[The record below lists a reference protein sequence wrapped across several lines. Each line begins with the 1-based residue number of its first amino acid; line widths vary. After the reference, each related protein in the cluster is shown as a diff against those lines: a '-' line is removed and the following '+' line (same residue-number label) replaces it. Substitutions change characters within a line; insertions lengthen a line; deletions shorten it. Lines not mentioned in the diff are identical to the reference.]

1 MATIQDVRDK
11 LTRTIKAVSKPDE
24 LRGRIGYMSG
34 TRRVIDVPGI
44 PNKVYVTLEDN
55 SRTTVVQAIHVSS
68 ARTWNMPVI
77 LKRLPSG
84 EYYIDS
90 PDIGAALA
98 VMQNLAPGMFVPPHS
113 HRFGLGLPDYVEG
126 LRFEP
131 LALKR
136 GRDQS
141 LSIRVE
147 PGNYELYGRQVY
159 FPGDEIDLTLYQPS
173 STEHCWVKIGIDI
186 ADNQLTAVAGDPVDL
201 ATRLLDEDL
210 ANLDLGVYPP
220 LGGYD
225 LSGAE
230 TSIGSILKFR
240 DCRNWLTAGTQKSGV
255 YGTIAN
261 TNSARAILYR
271 KASDNKWYTAS
282 NNTTGP
288 VAFGP
293 ERGFLVAPTTESN
306 ATGIIHTGGLLG
318 GFTGLTAGDPVYLHS
333 SGYTQTKPT
342 PSSGGGQVI
351 LLKLGIAI
359 TTTTIMVTPGAAYF
373 LKRASLANGGTLTVE
388 HYDDTT
394 PYVRKAFAYVAG
406 SPDMPKDI
414 DDWNSA
420 QACVLVRYDD
430 GSGSNGST
438 KTTFKN
444 NTGSTIS
451 DLVVGVELS

>member
-11 LTRTIKAVSKPDE
+11 LTRAIKVVSKPDE
-24 LRGRIGYMSG
+24 LRGRIGYLNGS
-34 TRRVIDVPGI
+34 TREIDVRGM
-44 PNKVYVTLEDN
+44 PNLVYVTLEDN
-55 SRTTVVQAIHVSS
+55 SRSSVVKAIHVAG

-90 PDIGAALA
+90 PDIAAALA
-98 VMQNLAPGMFVPPHS
+98 VMQSIAPGMFVPPHS

-136 GRDQS
+136 GRDQT

-159 FPGDEIDLTLYQPS
+159 FPGDEIDLTPYQPS
-173 STEHCWVKIGIDI
+173 SSEHCWVKIGIDI
-186 ADNQLTAVAGDPVDL
+186 ANNQLTAVAGDPVEL

-210 ANLDLGVYPP
+210 ATLDLGVYPP

-261 TNSARAILYR
+261 TNTAHQVMYR
-271 KASDNKWYTAS
+271 KASDNKWYSAS
-282 NNTTGP
+282 NSTTGP
-288 VAFGP
+288 VALGS
-293 ERGFLVAPTTESN
+293 ERGFLVADTVETDS
-306 ATGIIHTGGLLG
+306 TGIIHTAGLLG
-318 GFTGLTAGDPVYLHS
+318 GFSGLTAGDPVYLHS

-342 PSSGGGQVI
+342 PSSGGAQVA
-351 LLKLGIAI
+351 LLKLGVAVS
-359 TTTTIMVTPGAAYF
+359 TTVINVTPSAVYV
-373 LKRASLANGGTLTVE
+373 LKRASLADGATLTVE
-388 HYDDTT
+388 HYDDTA

-414 DDWNSA
+414 DDWSSS
-420 QACVLVRYDD
+420 QACILVRYDD

-451 DLVVGVELS
+451 DLVVGVELP